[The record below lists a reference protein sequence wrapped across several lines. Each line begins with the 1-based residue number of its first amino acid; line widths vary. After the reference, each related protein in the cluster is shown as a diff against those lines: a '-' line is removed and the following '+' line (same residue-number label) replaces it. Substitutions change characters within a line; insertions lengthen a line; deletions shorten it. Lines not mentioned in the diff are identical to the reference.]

1 MTDEEG
7 TVHLRRSGRV
17 RIIVL
22 DRPNRA
28 NALDLA
34 MALRLREAVAAL
46 DSGTGCVLIQAEGRA
61 FCAGGDVAA
70 FAAAEP
76 PGRFLAELAEVLHE
90 SVAALAAAEFPVVAA
105 VHGWAAGAGM
115 SLAAI
120 CDIVLAGTSARFRAA
135 YPGVGLSPDG
145 GLSWSLPRLVGR
157 SRAAELLLTDRL
169 LDAEEAARIGLVARV
184 VPDADLHDEAFTL
197 AQQLADGP
205 TMALGR
211 TKRLLSHGDTSL
223 TDQLSAEA
231 ASIALCA
238 DGPEGRAGVSAFVEG
253 RAPRFHSGS

>member
-1 MTDEEG
+1 MTG
-7 TVHLRRSGRV
+7 TVHLVRTGRV
-17 RIIVL
+17 RRIVL
-22 DRPNRA
+22 DRPDAA
-28 NALDLA
+28 NALDMS
-34 MALRLREAVAAL
+34 MARQLRKAVAEL
-46 DSGTGCVLIQAEGRA
+46 DRDTGCVLIQAEGRA

-76 PGRFLAELAEVLHE
+76 PGQFLAELAEVVHE

-105 VHGWAAGAGM
+105 VQGWAAGAGM

-157 SRAAELLLTDRL
+157 SRAAELLLGNRAV
-169 LDAEEAARIGLVARV
+169 DAEEAAAIGLVARV
-184 VPDADLHDEAFTL
+184 VPDAELRDEAL
-197 AQQLADGP
+197 ALATRLADGP
-205 TMALGR
+205 TEALGR
-211 TKRLLSHGDTSL
+211 TKKLLFEGHPSL
-223 TDQLSAEA
+223 VGQLAAEA

-238 DGPEGRAGVSAFVEG
+238 DGPEGRAGVAAFVEG
-253 RAPRFHSGS
+253 RAPVFHPEP